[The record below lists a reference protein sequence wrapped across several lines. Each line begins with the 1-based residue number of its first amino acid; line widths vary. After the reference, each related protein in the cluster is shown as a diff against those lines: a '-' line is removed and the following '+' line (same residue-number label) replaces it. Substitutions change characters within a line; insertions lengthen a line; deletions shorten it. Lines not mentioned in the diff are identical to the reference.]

1 MTHMVET
8 LDSTVEGAINFRD
21 IGGYRG
27 AGGRPVRMG
36 RIYRS
41 AMTHHITAAGLTAL
55 RGRVGIRMVLDLRN
69 AEELEQ
75 DGVAP
80 FAEHGIGYRNA
91 PVGAETVMTPE
102 QRAERML
109 RIATGD
115 VDWGEMYAQM
125 TGRESGAF
133 RALFELA
140 ATDQHTPLVFHCTGG
155 RDRTGVAAALLL
167 SVLGVADGD
176 IANDYALTGALLRP
190 HVHRFRRHI
199 EMFGMDEDR
208 WTKLVDTD
216 GDAMLQYLARLRR
229 EHGSPE
235 AYVRTIG
242 VSEETLAAVRGS
254 SLEA

>member
-1 MTHMVET
+1 MTNMVQT

-41 AMTHHITAAGLTAL
+41 AMTHHITPTGLTAL
-55 RGRVGIRMVLDLRN
+55 RDRFGIRMVLDLRN
-69 AEELEQ
+69 ADELQQ

-80 FAEHGIGYRNA
+80 FADHGIGYHNA

-102 QRAERML
+102 QRSERMQ
-109 RIATGD
+109 RIAAGD

-125 TGRESGAF
+125 TGRESEAF
-133 RALFELA
+133 RTLFELA
-140 ATDQHTPLVFHCTGG
+140 ATDLHTPLVFHCTGG
-155 RDRTGVAAALLL
+155 RDRTGVAAALLH
-167 SVLGVADGD
+167 SVLGVADDD
-176 IANDYALTGALLRP
+176 IAQDYALTGALLRP

-199 EMFGMDEDR
+199 EMFGMDEER
-208 WTKLVDTD
+208 WGRLVDTD
-216 GDAMLQYLARLRR
+216 GDAMLQYLGRLRR

-235 AYVRTIG
+235 AYVRSIG
-242 VSEETLAAVRGS
+242 VDEETLAAVRER
-254 SLEA
+254 LLAE